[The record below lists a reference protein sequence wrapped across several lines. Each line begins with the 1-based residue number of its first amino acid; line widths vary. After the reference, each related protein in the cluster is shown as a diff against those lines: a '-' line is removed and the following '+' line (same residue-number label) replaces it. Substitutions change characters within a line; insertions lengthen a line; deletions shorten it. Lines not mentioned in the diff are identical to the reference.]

1 MIEKQFNERA
11 NEVASAIIEFLGN
24 EAVFKA
30 KREAQQNQ
38 TKTTISADGMILG
51 GELKIMV
58 TFDETVKKW
67 NS

>member
-11 NEVASAIIEFLGN
+11 NDVATAILEFLGT
-24 EAVFKA
+24 ESVFKA

-58 TFDETVKKW
+58 TFDETVKES